1 MKRIFAGVILLLIC
15 INSFPQKLINLSHQV
30 LVPAGNIVTLPG
42 LTFQQTV
49 GEAAVE
55 VSLPSFYNISQG
67 YQQPRFI
74 PPQDFPDREGNGVD
88 FFPNPVTVNSEQGPW
103 IFTIRVYGVLARHYR
118 IYIYSLPGSLVYTN
132 ELDLS
137 ADHDFFHEISLSDFR
152 RGIYIAN
159 VISTDGVINRS
170 FKVEKL

>member
-1 MKRIFAGVILLLIC
+1 MKRFFAAVILLLIC
-15 INSFPQKLINLSHQV
+15 TCTFPQKMYNLSHQV
-30 LVPAGNIVTLPG
+30 LVPAGNLVTHTG

-49 GEAAVE
+49 GETAVE
-55 VSLPSFYNISQG
+55 VSLPSFYNLSQG

-118 IYIYSLPGSLVYTN
+118 IYIYSLPGSLMYTD

-137 ADHDFFHEISLSDFR
+137 AGHDHFHEISLSHYR

-159 VISTDGVINRS
+159 VISTDGVISRS
-170 FKVEKL
+170 FKIEKL